1 MPKIALILLLLS
13 LVYAGCSSSS
23 ETTFMNP
30 DDHLKIAMEYFNKK
44 SYDSAINEFQTILLQ
59 YPGSAVID
67 DAQFY
72 LAQSRF
78 LRKEYIIAASE
89 FSRLIRNM
97 TASEYVP
104 EAQFMLAECYY
115 QLSPSVSLDQRFT
128 KKAKEEFQA
137 FIDFFPTHPKADE
150 AGRKIVE
157 MNEKLANKEYNDAII
172 YTKLEYYDAAI
183 IYFDQVIETFHDTK
197 FAPMASYNKI
207 KLLIDIK
214 RKSDALKEVN
224 KFVERY
230 PDNPNYFEVAKIKS
244 QLESELSLLR

>member
-1 MPKIALILLLLS
+1 MPKIALILLFLS
-13 LVYAGCSSSS
+13 LIYAGCSSSD
-23 ETTFMNP
+23 ETTFMIP
-30 DDHLKIAMEYFNKK
+30 EDHLKVAMDYFNDE
-44 SYDSAINEFQTILLQ
+44 SYDAAINEFQTILLQ

-67 DAQFY
+67 DAQYY

-104 EAQFMLAECYY
+104 EAQFMLAECYFE
-115 QLSPSVSLDQRFT
+115 LSPPVALDQRYS
-128 KKAKEEFQA
+128 KKAKEEYQA
-137 FIDFFPTHPKADE
+137 FIDFFPTHPNAVE
-150 AGRKIVE
+150 AERKIVE
-157 MNEKLANKEYNDAII
+157 MNEKLANKEYNDAVI
-172 YTKLEYYDAAI
+172 YSKLEYYEAAI
-183 IYFDQVIETFHDTK
+183 LYFDHVIETFHDTK

-214 RKSDALKEVN
+214 RNQEALKEVN

-230 PDNPNYFEVAKIKS
+230 PDNPNYFEVSTIKS
-244 QLESELSLLR
+244 QLESELSLLK